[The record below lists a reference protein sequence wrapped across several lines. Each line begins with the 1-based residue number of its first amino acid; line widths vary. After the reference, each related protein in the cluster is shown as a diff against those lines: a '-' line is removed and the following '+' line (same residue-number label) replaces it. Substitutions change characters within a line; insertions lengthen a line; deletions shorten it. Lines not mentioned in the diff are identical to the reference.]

1 MIKRI
6 ISGAVLIA
14 LVVGIFFLRTLVDVD
29 YFTLFIT
36 VISVVGTIEMMR
48 AVKKLS
54 IAQSILTAIM
64 PIFIFEGYIF
74 IDVFKTSFTN
84 LIAYVFIAY
93 IIINLALLVLDNKH
107 SKLEGFSYALVCAI
121 YPTALLLPMAL
132 ANNFAN
138 NSLVALLLMFIVPPF
153 ADMFAYWVGITL
165 KGKKLCPKI
174 SPKKTIS
181 GAIGGLIGGI
191 IGAIALYFIAKATG
205 ILVYNY
211 VFPGW
216 LAFGLIGLG
225 GAFLCELGDL
235 IESVI
240 KRQLG
245 IKDMGNLIPG
255 HGGVMDRVD
264 SIIFTAPFI
273 YLIFVLI

>member
-1 MIKRI
+1 
-6 ISGAVLIA
+6 
-14 LVVGIFFLRTLVDVD
+14 
-29 YFTLFIT
+29 
-36 VISVVGTIEMMR
+36 
-48 AVKKLS
+48 
-54 IAQSILTAIM
+54 
-64 PIFIFEGYIF
+64 
-74 IDVFKTSFTN
+74 
-84 LIAYVFIAY
+84 
-93 IIINLALLVLDNKH
+93 
-107 SKLEGFSYALVCAI
+107 
-121 YPTALLLPMAL
+121 MAL

-181 GAIGGLIGGI
+181 GAIGGLIGGV

>member
-107 SKLEGFSYALVCAI
+107 SKLEGFSYALVCTI

-153 ADMFAYWVGITL
+153 ADMFAYWVGISL

-181 GAIGGLIGGI
+181 GAIGGLIGGV